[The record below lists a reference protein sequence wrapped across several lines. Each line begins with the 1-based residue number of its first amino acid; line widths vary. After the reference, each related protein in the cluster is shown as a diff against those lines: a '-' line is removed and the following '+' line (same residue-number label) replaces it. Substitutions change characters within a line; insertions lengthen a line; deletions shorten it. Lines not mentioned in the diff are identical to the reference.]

1 MRRLLLAFAL
11 LCAGA
16 YGAVTSTVA
25 PGPWELFSGSRK
37 VASAL
42 PDLDACEA
50 AARALNKTGAYSC
63 RNNVRVAVLVKVD
76 PPPAP
81 IDHSH
86 GPVVD
91 MTRLMVPAVGS
102 GELRMRPTTELPLPL
117 VDFGAFRSECMPS
130 HMSRDDPI
138 VYPREPGRS
147 HLHTFF
153 GNTGTNAN
161 STVDSLVA
169 SGNSTC
175 RGGIA
180 NRTGYWVP
188 SMVEIAD
195 LAKPAVPVAPTS
207 AVFYYKTGYNG
218 IKPAQINALPPGLRM
233 VAGDAANIAPAGNF
247 RWKCIGSTEA
257 NALVGQSIQNC
268 PAGSVLYMEVFFP
281 QCWDGVNLDSVDH
294 KSHMAYPVLRACP
307 KTHPVAV
314 PEITFEIRY
323 AVDQPNQTLRWR
335 LASDRY
341 EPVITGSTTTA
352 GRSAHGDWF
361 DGWRPEVK
369 KAWTFGCDAA
379 SVDCHSHLSGDGRE
393 LY

>member
-1 MRRLLLAFAL
+1 MKRLLAL
-11 LCAGA
+11 LLCWALPA
-16 YGAVTSTVA
+16 LAAVTSTVA

-37 VASAL
+37 VAS
-42 PDLDACEA
+42 PFPNLDACEA
-50 AARALNKTGAYSC
+50 AARALNKTSSYAC
-63 RNNVRVAVLVKVD
+63 RNSVKVAVLVKAD

-91 MTRLMVPAVGS
+91 MTRLMPPAAGS
-102 GELRMRPTTELPLPL
+102 GELRMRPTTEVPTPLT
-117 VDFGAFRSECMPS
+117 DFGAFRSECMPS
-130 HMSRDDPI
+130 HMATDDPI

-161 STVDSLVA
+161 STVASLA
-169 SGNSTC
+169 SSGNGTC

-180 NRTGYWVP
+180 NRSGYWVP
-188 SMVEIAD
+188 ALVEIAD
-195 LAKPAVPVAPTS
+195 PAKPAVAVAPTS

-218 IKPAQINALPPGLRM
+218 ITPAQINMLPAGLRM
-233 VAGDAANIAPAGNF
+233 IAGDASNVAPDGHF
-247 RWKCIGSTEA
+247 RWACVGSPEA
-257 NALVGQSIQNC
+257 DAMVGQSIQNC
-268 PAGSVLYMEVFFP
+268 PAGSTLFMEVFFP
-281 QCWDGVNLDSVDH
+281 QCWNGVDLDSVDH

-307 KTHPVAV
+307 KTHPIAV
-314 PEITFEIRY
+314 PEITFNVRY
-323 AVDQPNQTLRWR
+323 AVTQSNQPLRWR

-341 EPVITGSTTTA
+341 EPVITNGTTTA
-352 GRSAHGDWF
+352 GHSAHGDWF
-361 DGWRPEVK
+361 DGWMPDVK
-369 KAWTFGCDAA
+369 KAWTLGCDAA